1 MLLYYRTS
9 KVTKN
14 LKLLFLL
21 SSKNIF
27 QNDYFLTFFLSKRN
41 GLQTKE
47 AMRWSNR
54 VQAVTWAAEKI
65 DQQLHKYVLP
75 KVAFCCSTVWE
86 VLGSESGGFG
96 ARKQKWNS
104 SEIEQI
110 KKVIIPI
117 ADFFLLF

>member
-1 MLLYYRTS
+1 
-9 KVTKN
+9 
-14 LKLLFLL
+14 
-21 SSKNIF
+21 
-27 QNDYFLTFFLSKRN
+27 
-41 GLQTKE
+41 
-47 AMRWSNR
+47 MRWSNR

-110 KKVIIPI
+110 KKVNSNSW
-117 ADFFLLF
+117 FFSFILIDLISMHESWSYV